1 MRNLKILYI
10 ALIVS
15 VSFGNTALL
24 ADVIFDYRGFAIGGG
39 ISTVKLLG
47 ENPAKL
53 PIIQTDTTKEG
64 IYGGSFQ
71 AVAPGL
77 ELRGTMYFGED
88 EFLRIPVG
96 LSWTSY
102 SSGERFPISALMT
115 VNYWH
120 SVQNLALRTGAQ
132 LVLYKLDW
140 ANAKL
145 YSGLDLDLNY
155 IFNGEI
161 TYKERYIEFPQRNLK
176 IVRKTKDNT
185 FRLGSNLRLGV
196 EGDLIK
202 KWQVNTSVAV
212 GAMNLIGRDKKRG
225 ELLTPFTF
233 FEETEQMLYTF
244 NVSVMVQY
252 KF

>member
-1 MRNLKILYI
+1 MKRLIATIIIL
-10 ALIVS
+10 VS
-15 VSFGNTALL
+15 VSISNAKIYGNDL
-24 ADVIFDYRGFAIGGG
+24 FQYKGFALAGG

-47 ENPAKL
+47 DNPAKL

-77 ELRGTMYFGED
+77 ELRGTFYFGKNSE
-88 EFLRIPVG
+88 LRVPIGVR
-96 LSWTSY
+96 WTSY

-120 SVQNLALRTGAQ
+120 SVQNLAFRTGYQ
-132 LVLYKLDW
+132 LVLVELDW
-140 ANAKL
+140 ANANI
-145 YSGLDLDLNY
+145 YGGIDLDLNY

-161 TYKERYIEFPQRNLK
+161 TYKERYLEFPQRN
-176 IVRKTKDNT
+176 IEITRKTKDNALR
-185 FRLGSNLRLGV
+185 FGSNLRLGV

-202 KWQVNTSVAV
+202 NWQINSSIAAGAVNI
-212 GAMNLIGRDKKRG
+212 IGRDSKRG

-233 FEETEQMLYTF
+233 FEEKEQILFTF